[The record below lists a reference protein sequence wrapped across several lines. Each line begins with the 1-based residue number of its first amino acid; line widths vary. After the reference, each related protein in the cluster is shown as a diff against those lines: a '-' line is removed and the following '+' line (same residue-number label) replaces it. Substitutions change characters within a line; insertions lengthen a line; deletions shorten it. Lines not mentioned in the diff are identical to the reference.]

1 MGSATPS
8 PWKQNVLPLAPF
20 PPGGEAAFAM
30 ALILTREPFPKRLPC
45 RLYSAH
51 HQHLDR
57 CGLVP
62 GAQAGEVDAGGGAD
76 SVVAAAVPRD
86 DVRARLHAPID
97 EQAHATTENVNDFQG
112 DPGLLRQVEAN
123 VCRWVE

>member
-1 MGSATPS
+1 M
-8 PWKQNVLPLAPF
+8 
-20 PPGGEAAFAM
+20 
-30 ALILTREPFPKRLPC
+30 LTREPFPKRLPC

-62 GAQAGEVDAGGGAD
+62 GAQAGEVDSGGGFY
-76 SVVAAAVPRD
+76 SVVGAAVPRD
-86 DVRARLHAPID
+86 DVRACLHALID
-97 EQAHATTENVNDFQG
+97 EQAHPPTENVNDFQG
-112 DPGLLRQVEAN
+112 NPGLFRQVEAN